1 MQMSAS
7 ATPKQGDHVFN
18 AIDIALLR
26 PFESIR
32 SLRSVDVNGEHFLH
46 DYLLHCYSMARK
58 MAEAPAVIT
67 ARKFVASANAEEN
80 ALREFARLRPR
91 YPSLAGITPV
101 LLREIHL
108 RNSDQFGT
116 AADRYEREVLALVQ
130 HSLEAAVAP
139 VGGKPAGAGVPAVS
153 IACQQML
160 NATYD
165 PAAAL
170 VVVADSVST
179 ESLSIQGTLHGTIA
193 GIAGTLDRPAMWRDA
208 FSTFREGRP
217 TATGKLIS
225 GIRDVLMQIDLLRAQ
240 SMTFPALIKDEIGQK
255 SRPGQASAVLGGMLH
270 LLHARLQQM
279 R

>member
-1 MQMSAS
+1 MSSS

-32 SLRSVDVNGEHFLH
+32 SLRSVNVDGEHFLH

-58 MAEAPAVIT
+58 MAEAPAVLT

-80 ALREFARLRPR
+80 ALREFARLRSR
-91 YPSLAGITPV
+91 YPSLARITPA

-108 RNSDQFGT
+108 RNSDQFGA
-116 AADRYEREVLALVQ
+116 AADRYEREVLTLVQ
-130 HSLEAAVAP
+130 RSLEAAVAP
-139 VGGKPAGAGVPAVS
+139 GAKPSGAAIPAVS

-170 VVVADSVST
+170 VVIADSLST
-179 ESLSIQGTLHGTIA
+179 ESLPTQGALYSTVT

-208 FSTFREGRP
+208 FASLREARP
-217 TATGKLIS
+217 TATGRLIS

-255 SRPGQASAVLGGMLH
+255 SRSGQAGAVFAGMLH
-270 LLHARLQQM
+270 LVHARLQQM